1 MNYANK
7 KTSKIWSWTST
18 PTYKKLFSTSRML
31 HLYVSAALFSLL
43 IFFCVTGITLNHIDW
58 LSNGEE
64 LTTSLMLPVISIP
77 LEQLSQLDTAPLD
90 QLLSETLGLKKAK
103 EISIDFELGEVT
115 ADYSLPAG
123 YAFATLH
130 MYQGTVEVEYQKGNI
145 FAIMN
150 DLHKGR
156 HTGEYW
162 RWLIDVSA
170 VCMLLFSLT
179 GLIILFQQL
188 KRRGTG
194 LWLLMWGTATPVLI
208 YLMWVP
214 RIHL

>member
-1 MNYANK
+1 MRTK
-7 KTSKIWSWTST
+7 KTSQMWYWTST
-18 PTYKKLFSTSRML
+18 PAAKKLFSTSRML

-64 LTTSLMLPVISIP
+64 FTTSLTLPVIHSP
-77 LEQLSQLDTAPLD
+77 LEQLSQLDTVPLD
-90 QLLSETLGLKKAK
+90 QLLSETLGLKNAK
-103 EISIDFELGEVT
+103 EISIDFELGQVT

-123 YAFATLH
+123 YAFATWSI
-130 MYQGTVEVEYQKGNI
+130 YQGTVEVEYKKGNV

-162 RWLIDVSA
+162 RWLIDISA
-170 VCMLLFSLT
+170 VFMLLFSLT

-194 LWLLMWGTATPVLI
+194 LWLLLWGTATPILI

>member
-1 MNYANK
+1 MRSK
-7 KTSKIWSWTST
+7 KISKIWSWTSK
-18 PTYKKLFSTSRML
+18 PAAKKLFSISRML

-43 IFFCVTGITLNHIDW
+43 IFFCVTGITLNHIEW
-58 LSNGEE
+58 LSNAENF
-64 LTTSLMLPVISIP
+64 TTSLKLPAIQTP
-77 LEQLSQLDTAPLD
+77 LEELSKLNTAPFN
-90 QLLSETLGLKKAK
+90 QLLTDSLGLGKAK
-103 EISIDFELGEVT
+103 EINIDFEMGEVT

-123 YAFATLH
+123 YAFATW
-130 MYQGTVEVEYQKGNI
+130 YIYEGTVEVDYQKGSV

-162 RWLIDVSA
+162 GWLIDVSA
-170 VCMLLFSLT
+170 VFMLLFSLT

-194 LWLLMWGTATPVLI
+194 LWLLMWGTATPILI
-208 YLMWVP
+208 YLVWVP
-214 RIHL
+214 RIHF

>member
-1 MNYANK
+1 MRSK
-7 KTSKIWSWTST
+7 KTSKIWSWTSK
-18 PTYKKLFSTSRML
+18 PVAKKLFSTSRML

-43 IFFCVTGITLNHIDW
+43 IFFCITGITLNHIDW
-58 LSNGEE
+58 LSSGEE
-64 LTTSLMLPVISIP
+64 SSTSLSLPAILTP
-77 LEQLSQLDTAPLD
+77 LDELSQLDTAPLA
-90 QLLSETLGLKKAK
+90 LLLNEALGLEKAK

-123 YAFATLH
+123 YAFATW
-130 MYQGTVEVEYQKGNI
+130 YIYEGTVEIEYQQGSV

-162 RWLIDVSA
+162 SWLIDISA
-170 VCMLLFSLT
+170 VFMLLFSFT

-208 YLMWVP
+208 YLIWVP

>member
-1 MNYANK
+1 MRTK
-7 KTSKIWSWTST
+7 KTSKTWSWTSK
-18 PTYKKLFSTSRML
+18 PVAKKLFSISRML

-58 LSNGEE
+58 LSNSEE
-64 LTTSLMLPVISIP
+64 LTTSLKLPVIHIP
-77 LEQLSQLDTAPLD
+77 LVKLSQLDTAPLD
-90 QLLSETLGLKKAK
+90 QLLNETLGLKKAK

-115 ADYSLPAG
+115 ADYSIPAG
-123 YAFATLH
+123 YAFATW
-130 MYQGTVEVEYQKGNI
+130 YIYEGIVDVDYQKGSV

-162 RWLIDVSA
+162 RWLIDISA
-170 VCMLLFSLT
+170 VFILLFSLT

-194 LWLLMWGTATPVLI
+194 LWLLMWGTATPILI

>member
-1 MNYANK
+1 MRTK
-7 KTSKIWSWTST
+7 KTSQMWPWTST
-18 PTYKKLFSTSRML
+18 PAAKKLFSTSRML

-64 LTTSLMLPVISIP
+64 FTTSLTLPVIHSP
-77 LEQLSQLDTAPLD
+77 LEQLSQLDTVPLD
-90 QLLSETLGLKKAK
+90 QLLSETLGLKNAK
-103 EISIDFELGEVT
+103 EISIDFELGQVT

-123 YAFATLH
+123 YAFATWSI
-130 MYQGTVEVEYQKGNI
+130 YQGTVEVEYQKGNV

-162 RWLIDVSA
+162 RWLIDISA
-170 VCMLLFSLT
+170 VFMLLFSLT

-194 LWLLMWGTATPVLI
+194 LWLLLWGTATPILI

>member
-1 MNYANK
+1 MRTK
-7 KTSKIWSWTST
+7 KTSKIWSWTSS
-18 PTYKKLFSTSRML
+18 PAAKKLFVTSRML

-58 LSNGEE
+58 LSSGEE
-64 LTTSLMLPVISIP
+64 FTTSLSLPVINIP
-77 LEQLSQLDTAPLD
+77 LEQLSQLDTAPLE
-90 QLLSETLGLKKAK
+90 QLLTGTLGLKKAK

-115 ADYSLPAG
+115 ADYSIPAG
-123 YAFATLH
+123 YAFATWYI
-130 MYQGTVEVEYQKGNI
+130 YQGTVEVEYQKGSI
-145 FAIMN
+145 IAIMN

-156 HTGEYW
+156 HTGKYW
-162 RWLIDVSA
+162 RWLIDISA
-170 VCMLLFSLT
+170 VFMLLFSLT

-194 LWLLMWGTATPVLI
+194 LWLLLWGTATPILI

>member
-1 MNYANK
+1 MRTK
-7 KTSKIWSWTST
+7 KTSQMWSWTST
-18 PTYKKLFSTSRML
+18 PAAKKLFSTSRML

-64 LTTSLMLPVISIP
+64 FTTSLTLPDIHSP
-77 LEQLSQLDTAPLD
+77 LEQLSQLDTVPLD
-90 QLLSETLGLKKAK
+90 QLLSETLGLKNAK
-103 EISIDFELGEVT
+103 EISIDFELGQVT

-123 YAFATLH
+123 YAFATWYI
-130 MYQGTVEVEYQKGNI
+130 YQGTVEVEYKKGNV

-162 RWLIDVSA
+162 RWLIDISA
-170 VCMLLFSLT
+170 VFMLLFSLT

-194 LWLLMWGTATPVLI
+194 LWLLLWGTATPILI

>member
-1 MNYANK
+1 MRSK
-7 KTSKIWSWTST
+7 KMSKTWSWISK
-18 PTYKKLFSTSRML
+18 PAAKKLFSISRML

-58 LSNGEE
+58 LSNSEE
-64 LTTSLMLPVISIP
+64 LTTSLNLPVIHIP
-77 LEQLSQLDTAPLD
+77 LDKLSQLDTAPLD
-90 QLLSETLGLKKAK
+90 QLLTETLGLKKAK
-103 EISIDFELGEVT
+103 EISIDFELGEIT

-123 YAFATLH
+123 YAFATW
-130 MYQGTVEVEYQKGNI
+130 YIYEGIVDVDYQKGSVFN
-145 FAIMN
+145 IMN

-162 RWLIDVSA
+162 RWLIDISA
-170 VCMLLFSLT
+170 GFMLLFSLT

-194 LWLLMWGTATPVLI
+194 LWLLMWGTATPILI

>member
-1 MNYANK
+1 MRSK
-7 KTSKIWSWTST
+7 KSSTIWSWTSK
-18 PTYKKLFSTSRML
+18 PAAKKLFSTSRML

-58 LSNGEE
+58 LSSGEE
-64 LTTSLMLPVISIP
+64 FTTSLSLPVIQRP
-77 LEQLSQLDTAPLD
+77 LEELSQLDTTPLN
-90 QLLSETLGLKKAK
+90 QLLTETLGLDKAK

-123 YAFATLH
+123 YAFATWYI
-130 MYQGTVEVEYQKGNI
+130 YQGKVEVDYQKGSI

-156 HTGEYW
+156 HSGVYW
-162 RWLIDVSA
+162 GWLIDISA
-170 VCMLLFSLT
+170 VFMLLFSLT

-208 YLMWVP
+208 YLIWVP